1 MDVPSRLPARCPI
14 DICLS
19 YRIYFEGIS
28 LVKEIFLQSRTC
40 SNRRV
45 LVLAPFPPR
54 LDATHGGGRTVAQL
68 LAHLS
73 THHRIA
79 LIFLR
84 APADPPLDPVLQERC
99 ELVEEVMRPNPGFSL
114 ASGSARIGSLFRGW
128 PLWVAGCSVAAFRSR
143 VRALAGTWRPDIVQV
158 EFHVMGQ
165 YLFSLDDCPAPRLLI
180 QHEPG
185 ASAARDLWQSS
196 RGIARAIRYFD
207 MLAWERFERTI
218 ISQVQ
223 AVVVF
228 TERDR
233 EVLAPV
239 SMSPPIICIPSGTVL
254 PKQPLNPHG
263 DEPLNLLYVGNFK
276 HPPNV
281 DAAMRLANA
290 IFPRVQADISGVSLH
305 IVGDQPT
312 VQIREL
318 ANETVLVTGRVPDVM
333 PYLNRAAVVVVP
345 LRMGGG
351 MRVKVVEALAAGK
364 AVVASRLAVEGLD
377 VMDGKHVLLAES
389 DREFSEAIVQLLLDP
404 AKRVSLAV
412 SARAWACANLG
423 WEGAIR
429 AYENLYDSLNEID
442 FSRRILQP

>member
-1 MDVPSRLPARCPI
+1 MEEHSSRKPESQSKRRL
-14 DICLS
+14 L
-19 YRIYFEGIS
+19 
-28 LVKEIFLQSRTC
+28 FL
-40 SNRRV
+40 
-45 LVLAPFPPR
+45 LPFPPR
-54 LDATHGGGRTVAQL
+54 LDATHGGGRTAAQV

-79 LIFLR
+79 LIYLR

-99 ELVEEVMRPNPGFSL
+99 ELVEEVMRPHPGFSL
-114 ASGSARIGSLFRGW
+114 ASGPARIRSLLRGW
-128 PLWVAGCSVAAFRSR
+128 PLWVTGCSVAAFHSR
-143 VRALAGTWRPDIVQV
+143 VRVLAETWRPDIVNV

-165 YLFSLDDCPAPRLLI
+165 YLSSLDDCQAPRLLI

-196 RGIARAIRYFD
+196 WGIGRAIRYFD

-223 AVVVF
+223 AIVVF

-233 EVLAPV
+233 EALAHV

-263 DEPLNLLYVGNFK
+263 DEPLNLLFVGNFK

-281 DAAMRLANA
+281 DAAVRLVNA
-290 IFPRVQADISGVSLH
+290 IFPRVQAHIPGLSLH

-312 VQIREL
+312 AQIREL
-318 ANETVLVTGRVPDVM
+318 GNETIVVTGRVPDVT
-333 PYLNRAAVVVVP
+333 PYLDRAAVVVVP
-345 LRMGGG
+345 LRTGGG
-351 MRVKVVEALAAGK
+351 LRVKVKEALAAGK

-377 VMDGKHVLLAES
+377 VEDGKQILLAES
-389 DREFSEAIVQLLLDP
+389 DEQFADTVVHLLNNP
-404 AKRVSLAV
+404 EQRAALATR
-412 SARAWACANLG
+412 AGAWARANLG
-423 WEGAIR
+423 WERSIA
-429 AYENLYDSLNEID
+429 AYEALYESLIQQ
-442 FSRRILQP
+442 SWIP

>member
-1 MDVPSRLPARCPI
+1 MRPAQLRL
-14 DICLS
+14 L
-19 YRIYFEGIS
+19 FM
-28 LVKEIFLQSRTC
+28 L
-40 SNRRV
+40 
-45 LVLAPFPPR
+45 PFPPR
-54 LDATHGGGRTVAQL
+54 LDATHGGGRTAAQL

-79 LIFLR
+79 LIYLR

-114 ASGSARIGSLFRGW
+114 ASGPARIRSLLRGW

-143 VRALAGTWRPDIVQV
+143 VRALAATWRPDIVQV

-165 YLFSLDDCPAPRLLI
+165 YLSSLDDCPAPRLLI

-185 ASAARDLWQSS
+185 ASAARDIWESS
-196 RGIARAIRYFD
+196 RGIARAIRYCD

-223 AVVVF
+223 AIVVF

-233 EVLAPV
+233 EVLAHV
-239 SMSPPIICIPSGTVL
+239 SMSPSIICIPTGTVL
-254 PKQPLNPHG
+254 PKEPLNPHG
-263 DEPLNLLYVGNFK
+263 DEPLKLLFIGNFK

-281 DAAMRLANA
+281 DAALRLVHA
-290 IFPRVQADISGVSLH
+290 IVPRVQAHIPGVTLH

-312 VQIREL
+312 AQIREL
-318 ANETVLVTGRVPDVM
+318 ANETIVVTGRVPDVT
-333 PYLNRAAVVVVP
+333 PYLDRAAVVVVP

-351 MRVKVVEALAAGK
+351 MRVKVLEALAAGK

-377 VMDGKHVLLAES
+377 VVDGKQILLAET
-389 DREFSEAIVQLLLDP
+389 DKQFIDAIIQLLSYTE
-404 AKRVSLAV
+404 KRTSLAV
-412 SARAWACANLG
+412 CARAWACANLG
-423 WEGAIR
+423 WEGSIA
-429 AYENLYDSLNEID
+429 AYDALYESLMQR
-442 FSRRILQP
+442 SGGARHRR

>member
-1 MDVPSRLPARCPI
+1 MAVAEPSQSLPVGPRMRPTQLRL
-14 DICLS
+14 L
-19 YRIYFEGIS
+19 
-28 LVKEIFLQSRTC
+28 FL
-40 SNRRV
+40 
-45 LVLAPFPPR
+45 LPFPPR
-54 LDATHGGGRTVAQL
+54 LDATHGGGRTAAQL

-73 THHRIA
+73 IHHRIA
-79 LIFLR
+79 LIYLR

-114 ASGSARIGSLFRGW
+114 TSGWARIRSLLRGW

-143 VRALAGTWRPDIVQV
+143 VRVLAGTWRPDIVQV

-165 YLFSLDDCPAPRLLI
+165 YLSSLDGCPAPRLLI

-185 ASAARDLWQSS
+185 ARAARDIWQSS

-218 ISQVQ
+218 ISLVQ
-223 AVVVF
+223 SIVVF

-233 EVLAPV
+233 EVLAHV

-263 DEPLNLLYVGNFK
+263 DEPLSLLFVGNFM

-281 DAAMRLANA
+281 DAALRLVHA
-290 IFPRVQADISGVSLH
+290 IFPRVQAHIPGLSLH

-312 VQIREL
+312 AQIREL
-318 ANETVLVTGRVPDVM
+318 ANETIVVTGRVPDVT
-333 PYLNRAAVVVVP
+333 PYLDRAAVVVVP

-351 MRVKVVEALAAGK
+351 MRVKVLEALAAGK

-377 VMDGKHVLLAES
+377 VEDGQQILLAES
-389 DREFSEAIVQLLLDP
+389 DEQFIDAIVQLLYYTERRT
-404 AKRVSLAV
+404 ALAIC
-412 SARAWACANLG
+412 ARAWACANLG
-423 WEGAIR
+423 WEGSIA
-429 AYENLYDSLNEID
+429 AYDALYESLIQR
-442 FSRRILQP
+442 SGGARHRR